1 MGRYGN
7 LDYSSLVKRSTL
19 ASFALFVVGALGLR
33 IGGSSLPGWEHAL
46 LFDAEVLGVLGI
58 LLCPLVFGV
67 VLPLTE

>member
-19 ASFALFVVGALGLR
+19 ASFALFVIGALGLQLA
-33 IGGSSLPGWEHAL
+33 GGSLPGWEHAL

-58 LLCPLVFGV
+58 VVCPFVFGIA
-67 VLPLTE
+67 LPLTE

>member
-7 LDYSSLVKRSTL
+7 LDYSTIAKRSTL
-19 ASFALFVVGALGLR
+19 ASFALFVVGALGLQ

-46 LFDAEVLGVLGI
+46 LFDAEVIGVLGI

>member
-19 ASFALFVVGALGLR
+19 ASFALFVVGALGLALG
-33 IGGSSLPGWEHAL
+33 GGSLPAWEHAL
-46 LFDAEVLGVLGI
+46 LFDAEIIGVLGI
-58 LLCPLVFGV
+58 LVCPLVFGI